1 MKKICNL
8 IRNKVKSFFKAAFKA
23 FCEFNDSW

>member
-8 IRNKVKSFFKAAFKA
+8 IKNRVKRFLNAAFKA